1 MTTSN
6 ELLIPALRA
15 HMGDWVYY
23 VTFLQMEEIA
33 RRVHIAE
40 EIHSSPILKTMV
52 QRQIAQRA
60 GEISDYLLNQ
70 PQRFFNAL
78 IVGVYGG
85 APDWYELGIGTNRHF
100 DAEELPLYLEGA
112 LGILR
117 LDGAETLFAIDG
129 RHRIE
134 GIKKALAES
143 EALNREEVSVIFV
156 SHRKDPAGL
165 ERTRRLCTT
174 LNRTAKRRSKSEI
187 IAQDEND
194 IIAITTRELVENHPL
209 FQENISLATT
219 KTLAADNR
227 NWTTITTLYDV
238 LDILFRREKGWEKF
252 KQHRPAD
259 SILAEFY
266 TKSELFWNTLADN
279 FPPLNEVLS
288 SRSDAKVARR
298 YRHNSGGHLLF
309 RPIGLLIIAHVVRQ
323 AKNFGGCERETVRR
337 ISELPM
343 ELADAP
349 WTGLLWDETQCRM
362 ITAKPNRKVAEKI
375 CLYQIGGNVAR
386 EKLRWEYAGLCNITA
401 SEVELTRAY
410 TSLPSCTEY
419 HAQSYD

>member
-1 MTTSN
+1 MTKSN

-23 VTFLQMEEIA
+23 VTFLRMEEIA
-33 RRVHIAE
+33 QRVHIAE
-40 EIHSSPILKTMV
+40 DIHSSPILKAMV

-85 APDWYELGIGTNRHF
+85 APDWYELAIGTNRHF

-156 SHRKDPAGL
+156 THRKDSAGM

-174 LNRTAKRRSKSEI
+174 LNRTAKRRGKSEI
-187 IAQDEND
+187 IAQDEDD
-194 IIAITTRELVENHPL
+194 IIAITTRELVKNHPL
-209 FQENISLATT
+209 FRENISLATT

-227 NWTTITTLYDV
+227 HWTTITTLYDV

-252 KQHRPAD
+252 KRHRPAA

-266 TKSELFWNTLADN
+266 TKSEHFWNTLADN
-279 FPPLNEVLS
+279 FPPINEVLS
-288 SRSDAKVARR
+288 SRPDAKVARR

-309 RPIGLLIIAHVVRQ
+309 RPIGLLIIAHVVKQ
-323 AKNFGGCERETVRR
+323 AKNSGGCEKETVRR

-362 ITAKPNRKVAEKI
+362 ITAKPNRRVAEKI

-386 EKLRWEYAGLCNITA
+386 EKLRREYAGLCDIA
-401 SEVELTRAY
+401 AAEVELTRAY
-410 TSLPSCTEY
+410 TSLPSSTEY
-419 HAQSYD
+419 YAQSYD